1 MPTRHIS
8 PQSFDEILSDLG
20 ADPAIPDPHGI
31 RKNPSHQVPP
41 PDPINHPKQ
50 ARWSSVDFP
59 IQSPKTT
66 QLLFLAI
73 TIGGLVAAFFFTFEA
88 MKASSKG
95 DIEGLEAQVV
105 ALKKELVLLR
115 EDWEINQEDIYQEM
129 DLLEVSIHSNNIK
142 PQNIAAPLKPTI
154 PPEELEL
161 RRWRYL
167 GSSQQGN
174 SEQAFFQTGKGV
186 VMLQKE
192 GRALGDWS
200 ISDIQKDLVTLS
212 NEKGKSI
219 VLKSS
224 RNQ

>member
-1 MPTRHIS
+1 
-8 PQSFDEILSDLG
+8 
-20 ADPAIPDPHGI
+20 
-31 RKNPSHQVPP
+31 
-41 PDPINHPKQ
+41 
-50 ARWSSVDFP
+50 
-59 IQSPKTT
+59 
-66 QLLFLAI
+66 
-73 TIGGLVAAFFFTFEA
+73 

-95 DIEGLEAQVV
+95 DIEGLEAQIVT
-105 ALKKELVLLR
+105 LKKELVLLR

-142 PQNIAAPLKPTI
+142 PQNITVPVKSTI

-167 GSSQQGN
+167 GSSQQGH
-174 SEQAFFQTGKGV
+174 SQQAFFQTGKGV

-192 GRALGDWS
+192 GRALGGWS

-224 RNQ
+224 RN